1 MTAWTPKLTNFAGT
15 DGTRGSGHYAVSNG
29 ICTFNAMIVAYKETN
44 AKDGA
49 GFGMTLP
56 VPAATGSRVVF
67 QLSLDGRDAD
77 HGIWTGE
84 ALIHAGSTGKQVDRL
99 RVTGTTNGAALQNIN
114 HFYGDAEGAAEAET
128 VTVSGS
134 YVIA

>member
-1 MTAWTPKLTNFAGT
+1 MTAWTPKLTNVTGT

-29 ICTFNAMIVAYKETN
+29 ICTFTAMIVAYKETN
-44 AKDGA
+44 SASDA

-56 VPAATGSRVVF
+56 VPAATGSRVIF
-67 QLSLDGRDAD
+67 QLSLDGRNAD
-77 HGIWTGE
+77 HGTWTGE
-84 ALIHAGSTGKQVDRL
+84 ALIYSGSTGKQIDRL

-114 HFYGDAEGAAEAET
+114 HFYGDAEGATEAEI

-134 YVIA
+134 YVVA